1 MRTNLL
7 LLLVLLLC
15 GAVRVAAA
23 ENAPPEGAA
32 APTQEEIAQW
42 VQQLGADQYFV
53 RAAATRNLIGAGLAA
68 VGPVA
73 EVASGRGLEVTARA
87 IYVLQELA
95 LSADEQSANKA
106 RQALEKIASVRVTA
120 AARRARQAIVT
131 LDEVRQQRTLDYFE
145 RLGAKIDEQHVEMG
159 LPIREEIFALQIDD
173 DWRGEETDLQRLK
186 WLTDV
191 QQITFVGRRANSNWI
206 RHIAEMPNVAIVKI
220 KHASI
225 NDDAL
230 VHLTKLERLQY
241 VKLLYVPVTDG
252 AVEHLRNCRQL
263 SKLMLLGTKMTAE
276 GAQQLRQGLVA
287 EVDYGRGAFL
297 GISASHPGENW
308 FIRSVTPG
316 SAAAKAGLESGDAIV
331 KYEGQEVSDFDSLK
345 QLISQNDAGHTATI
359 EIRRGAATLTKQ
371 ITLGEWD

>member
-7 LLLVLLLC
+7 LVLMLC
-15 GAVRVAAA
+15 GAGLAAA
-23 ENAPPEGAA
+23 AAREPQEAA
-32 APTQEEIAQW
+32 ASPTPAEITQW

-53 RAAATRNLIGAGLAA
+53 RAAATRNLIGAGAAA
-68 VGPVA
+68 VAPVA

-87 IYVLQELA
+87 VYVLQELA
-95 LSADEQSANKA
+95 LSADEGTSHKS
-106 RQALEKIASVRVTA
+106 RQALEKIAAVRVTA

-131 LDEVRQQRTLDYFE
+131 LDEVRQQRTLDYLE

-191 QQITFVGRRANSNWI
+191 QQITFVGPRVKPSWI
-206 RHIAEMPNVAIVKI
+206 RHVAEMPNISIAKI

-225 NDDAL
+225 DDDAL
-230 VHLTKLERLQY
+230 VHLTKLEGLQY
-241 VKLLYVPVTDG
+241 LKLLYVPVTDG
-252 AVEHLRNCRQL
+252 AVKHLRNCRQL
-263 SKLMLLGTKMTAE
+263 SKLMLLGTKMTPD
-276 GAQQLRQGLVA
+276 GVQQLRQGLVA

-308 FIRSVTPG
+308 FIRSVTAG

-345 QLISQNDAGHTATI
+345 QLISQNDAGHTATV
-359 EIRRGAATLTKQ
+359 EIRRGAAILTKQ